1 MNKID
6 KLSLKY
12 FIFAIPFILF
22 LLIWGATD
30 SPQELSLLTE
40 GWKHYFWDSLGWVF
54 MIWILVALY
63 LLAKLVFSTEF
74 RISLFSNISSIK
86 ERDERESQI
95 TGDAAK
101 FSMLS
106 TLALLF
112 LFLFLSLFNIKIGKY
127 PDSLPV
133 ADGKRGY
140 VTMGANFYPF
150 EQKQKEIEVK
160 EDGQEIF
167 TYSGV
172 PISNSMLILLLIF
185 WNLGLYHL
193 KVRRS
198 QKN

>member
-22 LLIWGATD
+22 LLIWGSTD
-30 SPQELSLLTE
+30 SPKELARLTT
-40 GWKHYFWDSLGWVF
+40 GWKHYLWNGLGWIL
-54 MIWILVALY
+54 MLWIVVGLF
-63 LLAKLVFSTEF
+63 LLAKLVFSTEM
-74 RISLFSNISSIK
+74 RTKLFSNIPSVK

-127 PDSLPV
+127 PESMPV

-140 VTMGANFYPF
+140 ITIGTNFYPF
-150 EQKQKEIEVK
+150 EQKYKEIEVK

-172 PISNSMLILLLIF
+172 PISQSTLIMILIF
-185 WNLGLYHL
+185 WQLGIYHL
-193 KVRRS
+193 NVRRNN
-198 QKN
+198 K